1 MSRNRVSASIFVLCA
16 FAFATHSAS
25 GDPVAA
31 GLKFGL
37 EKSVGALAGM
47 GYKTNCKAKNLDYKS
62 DESWY
67 CGVFAQLSGEKEKEF
82 KERML
87 HNMEK
92 IRGSLS
98 NIENGIA
105 EIQRQQQTIY
115 DLNRIILLKLDEV
128 GPETTIGKNISRIR
142 TVYEEQFSRM
152 FKNPVQ
158 GGTEPSKLDADR
170 MRVFAHQIIFT
181 DRMHDLLG
189 VIHDQL
195 ARSQIAGRESLL
207 RAYANRA
214 FEQIKNDPAN
224 GLEPAYTYLESAVDG
239 LQADQRK
246 GYVLYI
252 WATETLQSDCEMAT
266 SEAEDGKITPAEKE
280 RRCKDYREFPH
291 TADEYRAT
299 FTEHVRAQLNELNA
313 GLEYQ
318 VLAASNTHARQ
329 ANFLPPAAD
338 RLFTRAD
345 LFTAGNLGEGYGIRG
360 RVIAMGDTFNGNLS
374 IAGAPRTPSGTVNTV
389 SARGGRVDWWKAA
402 AKAGAYDEINFA
414 DQWKVFHYHVPS
426 AGAGT
431 YSIDTAIPHR
441 PQISVAPITLGTGD
455 TQTSVPF
462 GSFTAIERAGGG
474 YALLSGA
481 WEHVTKDDIKWK
493 GGLQEGWNE
502 RYFDAANMRAGM
514 LYSGSLEWQ
523 AKNVPDDQYIEVN
536 KYSYARST
544 KRIRYPTSGELTL
557 VASFTDTYPKTCPG
571 GACSDYDRNQVVSR
585 MLDLSKPVFS
595 GRSADA
601 TVRAALVIDNNG
613 ESGGNGLVWEKS
625 GTTDSKFEDR
635 LDATNGSKRIRLDN
649 NPTYIHFGGGVK
661 MNTQTSTTS
670 NTKWW
675 MFGLIFIE
683 NAYLTE

>member
-1 MSRNRVSASIFVLCA
+1 MSRKRMMTAGLVMCFLAVALPCA
-16 FAFATHSAS
+16 A
-25 GDPVAA
+25 DPVAA

-47 GYKTNCKAKNLDYKS
+47 GYKTNCKAKDLDYKS
-62 DESWY
+62 DDSWY

-105 EIQRQQQTIY
+105 QIQAGQEAIYNQNRQ
-115 DLNRIILLKLDEV
+115 ILLRLDEV
-128 GPETTIGKNISRIR
+128 GPETTIGQHVSHIR
-142 TVYEEQFSRM
+142 TVYKEQYA
-152 FKNPVQ
+152 
-158 GGTEPSKLDADR
+158 KLFTGSTLNADR
-170 MRVFAHQIIFT
+170 MRTFAHQVIFIDKVHDRLGIIN
-181 DRMHDLLG
+181 
-189 VIHDQL
+189 DQL
-195 ARSQIAGRESLL
+195 TATQIAGKEPLL
-207 RAYANRA
+207 RAYAKRA
-214 FEQIKNDPAN
+214 YEQIKNNPNA
-224 GLEPAYTYLESAVDG
+224 GLEPAYVYLESAVDG
-239 LQADQRK
+239 LLADQRK

-252 WATETLQSDCEMAT
+252 WATETLQSDCEVAQT
-266 SEAEDGKITPAEKE
+266 EAAAGKISAADADK
-280 RRCKDYREFPH
+280 RCADFRAFPH
-291 TADEYRAT
+291 TPDEYRAT
-299 FTEHVRAQLNELNA
+299 FADHVRTQMAELNA

-318 VLAASNTHARQ
+318 VLSASDTHARQ
-329 ANFLPPAAD
+329 ANFLPPAAGP
-338 RLFTRAD
+338 LFARAD
-345 LFTAGNLGEGYGIRG
+345 LFTSGNLEEGYGIRG
-360 RVIAMGDTFNGNLS
+360 RVISMGDAFDGNVS
-374 IAGAPRTPSGTVNTV
+374 IAGGVRAPSGTTNRV
-389 SARGGRVDWWKAA
+389 STNGRVDWWKATS
-402 AKAGAYDEINFA
+402 KALTYDELHFG
-414 DQWKVFHYHVPS
+414 DQWTVYHYHLPAVGVGS
-426 AGAGT
+426 YA
-431 YSIDTAIPHR
+431 IDTPLPYR
-441 PQISVAPITLGTGD
+441 PQIAVTPIELGTGD
-455 TQTSVPF
+455 SKTNVPF
-462 GSFTAIERAGGG
+462 GSFAAIERAGGG

-523 AKNVPDDQYIEVN
+523 AKNAPDDQYIEVN

-544 KRIRYPTSGELTL
+544 KRIRYATGGELTL
-557 VASFTDTYPKTCPG
+557 AATFGDTIPKTCPHAG
-571 GACSDYDRNQVVSR
+571 CADFQANQVISR
-585 MLDLSKPVFS
+585 MLDLSKPVFG
-595 GRSADA
+595 GRSADV

-613 ESGGNGLVWEKS
+613 ESGTNGLAWEKR

-635 LDATNGSKRIRLDN
+635 VMATNESKRIRLDN